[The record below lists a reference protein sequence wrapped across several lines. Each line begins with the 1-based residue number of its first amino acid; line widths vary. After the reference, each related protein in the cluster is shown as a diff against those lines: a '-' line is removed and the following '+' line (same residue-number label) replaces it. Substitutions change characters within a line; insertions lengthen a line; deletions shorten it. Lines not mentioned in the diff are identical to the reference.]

1 MNKYVISKEILVA
14 EAKCDFPYPG
24 ASPKDGYLF
33 KVTFP
38 WPHKKK
44 ITVLWFSGENKNNS
58 LGKQM
63 TRISD
68 LAESWSNFSRLKFPC
83 QSKT

>member
-1 MNKYVISKEILVA
+1 MYDKCVISKEILVA

-38 WPHKKK
+38 WPDKKK
-44 ITVLWFSGENKNNS
+44 ITVLWFSGEKH
-58 LGKQM
+58 
-63 TRISD
+63 
-68 LAESWSNFSRLKFPC
+68 
-83 QSKT
+83 